1 MAEHRLAG
9 RTAAKGIAFGRLYAL
24 DLAPAAPP
32 EAIATDLASAIAASL
47 DQLRTLQRAVDTT
60 AAEIIEFQIELLL
73 DPELTKA
80 AFDDIRKGCDQAEAF
95 TIAMDTHIRGY
106 EEADSEFFSAR
117 AADVRDLRD
126 RVLRALSG
134 QSPEQRATPS
144 GILLCDEL
152 TPTRFLET
160 DWTHTTGVVTTGGS
174 PASHA
179 AMLARARGIPL
190 LVDLQGDIA
199 ALPGRNAI
207 LDADSGFL
215 LLDPGPASIVHYRRL
230 AEDRHREAARSRDDA
245 LAPAISASGRTIR
258 VYLNVDDLGTLEAT
272 PRKWFDGIGL
282 ARSEL
287 LLARQGRLCDE
298 EAEIAL
304 YRRLFEWSAGATTT
318 IRLLDA
324 GGDKPI
330 AGLTLAHER
339 NPFLG
344 VRGIRLLLRHPDL
357 LRRQMR
363 AIVCAAEGRPTRIM
377 IPMVT
382 IADEV
387 AACRDM
393 LDEVLRASGAPPH
406 TIELGT
412 MVETPALALTISALN
427 TDFLS
432 IGTNDLTQYVMAAA
446 RDSSELGHLH
456 APGHP
461 AILEL
466 VTRVIAYGH
475 VNGIDVS
482 VCGDAIT
489 APAMLHPLLS
499 AGLGAV
505 SVSAKAAPAIK
516 AAIRQTTHAVGSDR

>member
-1 MAEHRLAG
+1 MVEHRLAG
-9 RTAAKGIAFGRLYAL
+9 RTASKGIAFGRLYAL

-32 EAIATDLASAIAASL
+32 EAGAVDLASAIAASL
-47 DQLRTLQRAVDTT
+47 DQLRALQRAVDTT

-73 DPELTKA
+73 DTELTKA
-80 AFDDIRKGCDQAEAF
+80 AFDDIRNGRDQAEAF
-95 TIAMDTHIRGY
+95 VLAMDAHMRGY
-106 EEADSEFFSAR
+106 EETGSEFFSAR

-134 QSPEQRATPS
+134 QSSEQRATPS

-160 DWTHTTGVVTTGGS
+160 DWTHTTGVVTIRGS

-179 AMLARARGIPL
+179 AMLARARGIPF
-190 LVDLQGDIA
+190 LVDLQGDPT
-199 ALPGRNAI
+199 ALPGRTAI
-207 LDADSGFL
+207 LHADSGYL
-215 LLDPGPASIVHYRRL
+215 LLDPEPASVAHFRRL
-230 AEDRHREAARSRDDA
+230 AEDRQSAAARSHDDA
-245 LAPAISASGRTIR
+245 LAPAISAAGRTIR
-258 VYLNVDDLGTLEAT
+258 VYLNVDDLSTLEST
-272 PRKWFDGIGL
+272 PRQWFDGIGL

-298 EAEIAL
+298 ETEVAL
-304 YRRLFEWSAGATTT
+304 YRRLFEWSAGAPTT

-330 AGLTLAHER
+330 AGLTLAHES

-363 AIVCAAEGRPTRIM
+363 AIVRAAEGRPTRIM

-387 AACRDM
+387 ATCRAM
-393 LDEVLRASGAPPH
+393 LDEVLLASDAPPH
-406 TIELGT
+406 AIQLGT
-412 MVETPALALTISALN
+412 MVETPALALTISTLN

-461 AILEL
+461 AVIEL
-466 VTRVIAYGH
+466 VKRVIAYGRES
-475 VNGIDVS
+475 GIDVS

-489 APAMLHPLLS
+489 APAMLLPLLA
-499 AGLGAV
+499 AGLDSV
-505 SVSAKAAPAIK
+505 SVSAKATPAIK
-516 AAIRQTTHAVGSDR
+516 AAIRQTSHAVGSDR